1 MAGNGDRLIV
11 AVSSRALFDLEDANR
26 VFETEG
32 IDAYRRH
39 QAESEE
45 LPRPGAAFPI
55 VKALSNAGAAAKAPV
70 EVIVVSR
77 NTPETGLRVV
87 RAIEDAGLGAA
98 RGVFTGGA
106 PSLVPY
112 LKAFGAH
119 LFLTKSPV
127 DAAEATAAGV
137 PAALMYDAPPGFDPA
152 ADQVRIAF
160 DGDSCLFSD
169 EADRV
174 YHAEGMASFLRH
186 EREHSRRPL
195 PPGPLAPF
203 LHAIHAFRQAAG
215 HDVVRI
221 ALVTARAGAARERAL
236 HTLAHWGASV
246 DEAFFCG
253 DDPKGAFV
261 KLFRPHIFFD
271 DKTHHLNATWK
282 LAPSAQVPSAE
293 PDDPGVAGGM
303 TP

>member
-1 MAGNGDRLIV
+1 MDADKNRLIV
-11 AVSSRALFDLEDANR
+11 AVSSRALFDFEDANR

-32 IDAYRRH
+32 IEAYRRH
-39 QAESEE
+39 QAGA
-45 LPRPGAAFPI
+45 PPPKPGAAFPI
-55 VKALSNAGAAAKAPV
+55 VKALANAGAKSKSPV

-77 NTPETGLRVV
+77 NTPETGIRVV
-87 RAIEDAGLGAA
+87 RAIEEAGLGAA

-119 LFLTKSPV
+119 LFLTKSPE
-127 DAAEATAAGV
+127 DATEATAEGL
-137 PAALMYDAPPGFDPA
+137 PAALMYDPPADFDPA

-169 EADRV
+169 EADRI
-174 YHAEGMASFLRH
+174 YHAEGMANFMRH

-203 LHAIHAFRQAAG
+203 LHAICDFQKAAG
-215 HDVVRI
+215 HKLFRI
-221 ALVTARAGAARERAL
+221 ALVTARAGAARERAMR
-236 HTLAHWGASV
+236 TLAHWGVAV

-253 DDPKGAFV
+253 DAPKDTFV
-261 KLFRPHIFFD
+261 ALFRPHIFFD
-271 DKTHHLNATWK
+271 DKDFHLDLTARV
-282 LAPSAQVPSAE
+282 APSARVPSAE
-293 PDDPGVAGGM
+293 PDDPGLAGGM
-303 TP
+303 KP